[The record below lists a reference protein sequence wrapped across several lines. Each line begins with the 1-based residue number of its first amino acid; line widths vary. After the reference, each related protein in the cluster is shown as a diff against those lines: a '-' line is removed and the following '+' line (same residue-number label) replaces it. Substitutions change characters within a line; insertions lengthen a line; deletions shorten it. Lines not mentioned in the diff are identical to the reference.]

1 MMRRVDD
8 ILFIFIGII
17 DASLLIDF
25 SRRVNDILFIC
36 IGIIDASLLVDL
48 LSRRLVDL
56 LTYINHLIH
65 SDVVV
70 FGRDAIDELEVEAYT
85 YSCDI

>member
-17 DASLLIDF
+17 DASLLVDF
-25 SRRVNDILFIC
+25 SRRVNDILFIFIC
-36 IGIIDASLLVDL
+36 IIDASLLVDL
-48 LSRRLVDL
+48 LTCCLIDL
-56 LTYINHLIH
+56 LTYRNHLIH

-70 FGRDAIDELEVEAYT
+70 FGWDAIDELEVEAYT

>member
-8 ILFIFIGII
+8 ILIIRIGII

-25 SRRVNDILFIC
+25 SRRVNDILFIF

-48 LSRRLVDL
+48 LSRCLIDL
-56 LTYINHLIH
+56 
-65 SDVVV
+65 
-70 FGRDAIDELEVEAYT
+70 
-85 YSCDI
+85 